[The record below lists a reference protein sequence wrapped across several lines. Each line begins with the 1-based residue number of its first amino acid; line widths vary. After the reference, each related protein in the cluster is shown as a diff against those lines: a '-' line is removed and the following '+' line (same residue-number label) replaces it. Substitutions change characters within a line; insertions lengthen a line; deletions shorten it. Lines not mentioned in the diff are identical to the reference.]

1 MYKSRYSF
9 ILEVSGMKTYHR
21 RSIAKAISWRV
32 IATLTTFTI
41 VYILTGKL
49 ALAMGVGV
57 FDVTSKMLLYYLHE
71 RGWEKISWGQ
81 LKHPLSD
88 IAVKKELSDSD
99 MDIIRQKLKDLGYM

>member
-1 MYKSRYSF
+1 
-9 ILEVSGMKTYHR
+9 MKTFHR

-32 IATLTTFTI
+32 VVTLTTFTI

-49 ALAMGVGV
+49 ALAMEVGI

-71 RGWEKISWGQ
+71 RGWEKVSWGQ
-81 LKHPLSD
+81 LKHPLSE
-88 IAVKKELSDSD
+88 ITVKKELSSDD